1 MVRRLLI
8 LVGLLLLVAAVPA
21 PAQAKDDDRVV
32 IHGPVEIGPGQTAGD
47 VIVAHGDVTVAAR
60 GRVSGDL
67 IVASGDVRV
76 AGSVE
81 GDLVSLADRVVLGP
95 GARVGGD
102 LFYGDDK
109 PVIPSGA
116 TVEGDVERV
125 NIDEGLGFAAGVAL
139 WLGIT
144 ISALLLG
151 LMLLWLFPRA
161 AAAVYETAQARLG
174 AAFGFG
180 LLAFI
185 ALPIVAVLLLV
196 TVVGLPLGLLLLLA
210 LAPIYALA
218 YTVAAYALGQRILG
232 PGRGRVVAFLA
243 GLAILRVLAIV
254 PVLGG
259 LVWFA
264 ATLFGLGLLV
274 LSARRGRD
282 ETPRAAEPAPAPA

>member
-8 LVGLLLLVAAVPA
+8 FVGLLLLVAAA

-60 GRVSGDL
+60 GRVTGDL

-81 GDLVSLADRVVLGP
+81 GDLVSLADRAVLGP
-95 GARVGGD
+95 RARVGGD

-109 PVIPSGA
+109 PVIPPGA

-125 NIDEGLGFAAGVAL
+125 HIDEGLGFAAGLAI

-161 AAAVYETAQARLG
+161 AAAVYETARERLG

-185 ALPIVAVLLLV
+185 VLPIVAVLLLV

-232 PGRGRVVAFLA
+232 PERGRFVAFLA

-259 LVWFA
+259 IVWFA
-264 ATLFGLGLLV
+264 ATVFGLGLLV
-274 LSARRGRD
+274 RTARRGRRG
-282 ETPRAAEPAPAPA
+282 TPRAAEPTPAPA